1 MRPTT
6 PTTLMSRPT
15 TMRPNKLALLLLVAS
30 CYRQAHDPANDQR
43 LARIEQRLDAQ
54 DKAIAEMR
62 TRSDSTE
69 LSLLA
74 QQNADLGRK
83 VEELDAR
90 VGKAPAPSRPPIRR
104 EPDRKLVYSVPVG
117 SSPQLGAP
125 SAKVTMVMAF
135 EFACPFCQRAWAT
148 VDALRAKYG
157 TDLRVVYKQRIV
169 HPRIATTPALG
180 ACAAN
185 KQGKW
190 RKFADLTWTKA
201 FEARDF
207 EEANIDAIA
216 RQVGVNMKKFKGDV
230 AGACA
235 QELAD
240 EQALMQKLAINA
252 TPSFFINGRYMSGAQ
267 PQAAFE
273 ALIDEELA
281 KATKS
286 GVKPDRYY
294 EDEIVGKGLK
304 DVP

>member
-1 MRPTT
+1 MT
-6 PTTLMSRPT
+6 PTTLTSRPT
-15 TMRPNKLALLLLVAS
+15 TMRPNKLALLVLVAS
-30 CYRQAHDPANDQR
+30 CYRTAREPAIDQR

-54 DKAIAEMR
+54 DKAIADAR
-62 TRSDSTE
+62 TRSNSTE

-74 QQNADLGRK
+74 QQNAELSRK
-83 VEELDAR
+83 VDELTERLA
-90 VGKAPAPSRPPIRR
+90 KSPAPSRPTARR
-104 EPDRKLVYSVPVG
+104 EPDKNLVYSVPVG
-117 SSPQLGAP
+117 SSPQLGPAN
-125 SAKVTMVMAF
+125 AKVTMVMAF

-148 VDALRAKYG
+148 VDALRTKYG
-157 TDLRVVYKQRIV
+157 KDLRVVYKQRIV
-169 HPRIATTPALG
+169 HAKTATTPALG

-230 AGACA
+230 AGACT

-252 TPSFFINGRYMSGAQ
+252 TPSFFINGRYMAGAQ
-267 PQAAFE
+267 PQGAFE

-281 KATKS
+281 KATNS